1 MQLAF
6 MNEDANPLVAMHCLA
21 AADAL
26 VLPFHKG
33 DRMAPPSNPS
43 TSPNPGPCSKLDPD
57 PDPTPTPFAT
67 PSPNHTGDRMGPS
80 SFALMAAT
88 LGRGSVIQ
96 TAEELLERVERI
108 NGGSPDAWA
117 DSFVQHV
124 LSPQGTFAAEGEGGG
139 YSQEQLP
146 TPEDPL

>member
-6 MNEDANPLVAMHCLA
+6 MSSDANPLVSMHCLA

-33 DRMAPPSNPS
+33 D
-43 TSPNPGPCSKLDPD
+43 K
-57 PDPTPTPFAT
+57 
-67 PSPNHTGDRMGPS
+67 MGPS
-80 SFALMAAT
+80 SLALMAAT

-96 TAEELLERVERI
+96 TAEELLERVSRI
-108 NGGSPDAWA
+108 NGGSPAAWA
-117 DSFVQHV
+117 DSFIQHV
-124 LSPQGTFAAEGEGGG
+124 LSPQGTFAAEREEGA
-139 YSQEQLP
+139 YPQQQLP

>member
-6 MNEDANPLVAMHCLA
+6 MSSDANPLVSIHCLA

-33 DRMAPPSNPS
+33 D
-43 TSPNPGPCSKLDPD
+43 T
-57 PDPTPTPFAT
+57 
-67 PSPNHTGDRMGPS
+67 MGPS
-80 SFALMAAT
+80 SLALMAAT

-96 TAEELLERVERI
+96 TAEELLERVSRI
-108 NGGSPDAWA
+108 NGGSPAAWA

-124 LSPQGTFAAEGEGGG
+124 LSPQGTFAAEREEGA
-139 YSQEQLP
+139 YPQQQLP